1 MAIKMKRAKVLGKVW
16 AKYIRVDG
24 KKLPLKDFKA
34 DLLISRSGIQ
44 KVYRYGRLTVVWSDE
59 TRVRYFIDNY
69 SDF

>member
-1 MAIKMKRAKVLGKVW
+1 MAIKMKLAKVLGRKW

-24 KKLPLKDFKA
+24 KKLPLKEFKK
-34 DLLISRSGIQ
+34 DLLISRSWIQ
-44 KVYRYGRLTVVWSDE
+44 VVYRHGRLTVVGSDD